1 LSAREPPDHDFVEQV
16 RRRADRAERGAREG
30 PPTLMRQLAAV
41 GVLGWIVVVPL
52 LAGVA
57 LGRWLDRLWHTGI
70 TFTAALLV
78 VGLALGC
85 WSAWRWMH
93 GR

>member
-1 LSAREPPDHDFVEQV
+1 MSEGEPSGFDLADRV
-16 RRRADRAERGAREG
+16 RRLAERAQRGEREG

-52 LAGVA
+52 LGGVA
-57 LGRWLDRLWHTGI
+57 LGRWIDRLWHTGI
-70 TFTAALLV
+70 TFTAALML